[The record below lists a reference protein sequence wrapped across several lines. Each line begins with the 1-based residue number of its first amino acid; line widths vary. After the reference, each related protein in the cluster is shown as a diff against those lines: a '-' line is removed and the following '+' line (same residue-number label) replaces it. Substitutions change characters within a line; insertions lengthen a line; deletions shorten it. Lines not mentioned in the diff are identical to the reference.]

1 LVNEFAGESGIPF
14 FPRGMRTR
22 GAEFLY
28 APSSKRERAGKKE
41 GGHMKSAMLWVAV
54 LVGVSVFFSVPFMCS
69 QTYAAGGLGGL
80 TPSGEVHEEYQ
91 PQAKGTQ
98 VAVGLGIGAAPDY
111 EGSDDYRAVP
121 WLFARVNWE
130 SGRYL
135 YFEGATLKANL
146 VSSPT
151 WRLGPVVRFIGER
164 DNVDDKKVDNLKDV
178 DAAVMV
184 GGFAGFDIDRC
195 SAFIQVVQDV
205 SGSND
210 GLVATLG
217 VGYTMPIDDR
227 TLVALSGTIN
237 YANGEYMSTYFGIDS
252 SDSARSGL
260 KTFNADAGIKDV
272 GVGVLLQYYPWDH
285 VGFRALAKYTR
296 LVDDAEDSPV
306 VDDRGDENQLL
317 GGLMVTYRF

>member
-1 LVNEFAGESGIPF
+1 
-14 FPRGMRTR
+14 
-22 GAEFLY
+22 
-28 APSSKRERAGKKE
+28 
-41 GGHMKSAMLWVAV
+41 MKSTMLSAAV
-54 LVGVSVFFSVPFMCS
+54 LVGVLVCILVPFLCT
-69 QTYAAGGLGGL
+69 QTYAAGGVGGL
-80 TPSGEVHEEYQ
+80 APSGEVYEEYQ

-135 YFEGATLKANL
+135 YFEGAALKANL

-151 WRLGPVVRFIGER
+151 WRLGPVVRFIGARAHVE
-164 DNVDDKKVDNLKDV
+164 DKKVDDLKNV
-178 DAAVMV
+178 DAAAMV
-184 GGFAGFDIDRC
+184 GGFAGFDVDRC
-195 SAFIQVVQDV
+195 TAFIQVVQDV

-217 VGYTMPIDDR
+217 VGYTVPIDDR
-227 TLVALSGTIN
+227 TIVALTGAID
-237 YANGEYMSTYFGIDS
+237 YANGEYMSTYFGIDAA
-252 SDSARSGL
+252 DSARSGL
-260 KTFNADAGIKDV
+260 KTYNADAGIKDV

-285 VGFRALAKYTR
+285 VGFRAAAKYTR
-296 LVDDAEDSPV
+296 LMGDAADSPV

-317 GGLMVTYRF
+317 GGVMVTYRF

>member
-1 LVNEFAGESGIPF
+1 
-14 FPRGMRTR
+14 
-22 GAEFLY
+22 
-28 APSSKRERAGKKE
+28 
-41 GGHMKSAMLWVAV
+41 MKSTMSWVAV
-54 LVGVSVFFSVPFMCS
+54 LVGVFVFISVPFVCT
-69 QTYAAGGLGGL
+69 QTYAAGGVGGL
-80 TPSGEVHEEYQ
+80 APSGEVYEEYQ

-98 VAVGLGIGAAPDY
+98 VTVGLGIGGAPDY

-151 WRLGPVVRFIGER
+151 WRLGPVVRYIPARVHVE
-164 DNVDDKKVDNLKDV
+164 DQKVDQLKNV
-178 DAAVMV
+178 DAAVML
-184 GGFAGFDIDRC
+184 GGFAGFDVDRC
-195 SAFIQVVQDV
+195 TAFIQVVQDV

-217 VGYTMPIDDR
+217 VGYTVPIDDR
-227 TLVALSGTIN
+227 TIVALTGTID
-237 YANGEYMSTYFGIDS
+237 YASGEYMSTYFGIDAG
-252 SDSARSGL
+252 DSVRSGL
-260 KTFNADAGIKDV
+260 KTYNADAGIKDV

-285 VGFRALAKYTR
+285 VGFRVAAKYTR
-296 LVDDAEDSPV
+296 LVGDAADSPV